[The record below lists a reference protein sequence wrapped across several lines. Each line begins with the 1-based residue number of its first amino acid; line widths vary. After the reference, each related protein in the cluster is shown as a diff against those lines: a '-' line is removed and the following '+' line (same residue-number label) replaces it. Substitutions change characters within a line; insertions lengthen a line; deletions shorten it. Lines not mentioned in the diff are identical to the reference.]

1 MDMSIVL
8 LSSALAFMVFFWL
21 GRFFILL
28 SCALFIGFTA
38 SIPVFFTS
46 VLEPSDIVMMSLPFG
61 ILASLPLL
69 LLLLFDCES
78 GAKRLLKKIEK
89 HRTRRRYR

>member
-8 LSSALAFMVFFWL
+8 LSSALAFVLFFWL
-21 GRFFILL
+21 GRFFIIL
-28 SCALFIGFTA
+28 SCALLIGFTA
-38 SIPVFFTS
+38 SIPVFFTFA
-46 VLEPSDIVMMSLPFG
+46 LEPKTVFMMSLPFG
-61 ILASLPLL
+61 ILVSLPLL

-89 HRTRRRYR
+89 YRVRRRYR